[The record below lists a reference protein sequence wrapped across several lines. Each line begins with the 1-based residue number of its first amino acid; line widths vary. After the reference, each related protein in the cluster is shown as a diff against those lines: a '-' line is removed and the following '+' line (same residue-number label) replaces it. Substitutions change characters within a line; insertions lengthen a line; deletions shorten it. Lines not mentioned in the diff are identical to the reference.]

1 VEQTFEPDARALFL
15 GSCEVA
21 GGMLARP
28 ELTARWDAQSALPFL
43 SVAALAGHLARA
55 VHTVGTYLDAPP
67 PSRDVSDGLVSAS
80 AYFVPI
86 DSDLDSP
93 LNVGVRQRAEEAAAD
108 GAGAVAAA
116 FADALS
122 RLRHRLPAEP
132 ADRLIRAL
140 GDRVILLD
148 DYLIV
153 RMVELTVHSDDLA
166 ASVGIELP
174 QFPEPVL
181 ELVIETLVGTAVMR
195 HGDWA
200 VLRSLTRRERDSAAA
215 LRVI

>member
-1 VEQTFEPDARALFL
+1 MEEPFEPDARALFL

-28 ELTARWDAQSALPFL
+28 ELAARWDGESALPLL
-43 SVAALAGHLARA
+43 SVAALAAHLARA
-55 VHTVGTYLDAPP
+55 LHTVEAYLDAPP
-67 PSRDVSDGLVSAS
+67 PPRDVSEGLVSAS

-93 LNVGVRQRAEEAAAD
+93 LNVGVRRRADEAAAD
-108 GAGAVAAA
+108 GAGAVAEA
-116 FADALS
+116 FTDALS
-122 RLRHRLPAEP
+122 RLRHRLPTEP
-132 ADRLIRAL
+132 VDRVIRAF

-148 DYLIV
+148 DYLVV

-166 ASVGIELP
+166 ASVGIEP
-174 QFPEPVL
+174 PPFPEPVL

-200 VLRSLTRRERDSAAA
+200 VLRSLTRRERDTAAA

>member
-1 VEQTFEPDARALFL
+1 
-15 GSCEVA
+15 
-21 GGMLARP
+21 MLARP
-28 ELTARWDAQSALPFL
+28 ELAARCDAQSALPLL

-55 VHTVGTYLDAPP
+55 VHTVETYLDAPP
-67 PSRDVSDGLVSAS
+67 PPRDVSEGLVSAS
-80 AYFVPI
+80 AYFIPI

-93 LNVGVRQRAEEAAAD
+93 LNVGVRQRAEEAASE
-108 GAGAVAAA
+108 GAGAVAGA
-116 FADALS
+116 FTETLS
-122 RLRHRLPAEP
+122 GLRHRLPIEP
-132 ADRLIRAL
+132 IDRLIRVF
-140 GDRVILLD
+140 GDQVMLLD
-148 DYLIV
+148 DYLVV

-166 ASVGIELP
+166 ASVGMDPP

-200 VLRSLTRRERDSAAA
+200 VLRSLARRERDIAAA